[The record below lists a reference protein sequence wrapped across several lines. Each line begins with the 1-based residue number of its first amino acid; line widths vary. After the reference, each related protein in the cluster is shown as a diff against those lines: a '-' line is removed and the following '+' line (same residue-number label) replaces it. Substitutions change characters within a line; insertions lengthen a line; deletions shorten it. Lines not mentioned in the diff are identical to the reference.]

1 MKHIK
6 IFESYDNK
14 EVFMPNRSD
23 KQYWV
28 FFNNIQDDFT
38 DQKSKIKSLLKFLYI
53 KDYHFIFDA
62 VWAQNYTYNRRDYKI
77 GEKSSEYDLS
87 GDGLIYHQEIGNMR
101 LALPEEIDQ
110 YILLTNST
118 KYNL

>member
-6 IFESYDNK
+6 PYDDK
-14 EVFMPNRSD
+14 KVFMPNRTD

-28 FFNNIQDDFT
+28 FFNNLQDDFT
-38 DQKSKIKSLLKFLYI
+38 DQKLKVKSLLKFLYI

-62 VWAQNYTYNRRDYKI
+62 VWAQNYTYNKRDYKI

-87 GDGLIYHQEIGNMR
+87 GDGLIYNQEIGN
-101 LALPEEIDQ
+101 LKSASPEEIEQ